1 MTYTLYADIILLNN
15 FAMDFLLLWAVKK
28 MMRLE
33 TRKGGIVT
41 ASLAGAVY
49 ALAVM
54 LVPLPVFFLQTLATC
69 VGMSTLMTFLA
80 FRIRSVRQTVRA
92 VAGLY
97 MAAVLAAGIMEFF
110 RSFGWFSVFWL
121 YAAAALGSVWLL
133 SVLWKTVFDGMT
145 RGQKLYQVELFYG
158 QKKLSVTAFLDT
170 GNHLTEPVSGKP
182 VSILSA
188 EKGKDLF
195 DTEKGIVLIPFRT
208 VGRENGLIPAVRAD
222 RMEVHGDGLTQ
233 VIERPCI
240 ALSRAPLSRDNSYHM
255 LLNEKFWM

>member
-15 FAMDFLLLWAVKK
+15 FTMDFLLLSAVKR
-28 MMRLE
+28 MMKLE
-33 TRKGGIVT
+33 TRKWGILT
-41 ASLAGAVY
+41 ASMAGAVY

-54 LVPLPVFFLQTLATC
+54 LVPLPVYFLQTLATC
-69 VGMSTLMTFLA
+69 VGMSTLMAFLA
-80 FRIRSVRQTVRA
+80 FRVRGLLQTVRA

-121 YAAAALGSVWLL
+121 YAAAALGSVWIL
-133 SVLWKTVFDGMT
+133 SVLWRTVFDGMT
-145 RGQKLYQVELFYG
+145 RAGKIYQVDLFYG
-158 QKKLSVTAFLDT
+158 ERKESVIALLDT

-188 EKGKDLF
+188 ERGKDLF
-195 DTEKGIVLIPFRT
+195 DTKKGIVLIPFRT
-208 VGRENGLIPAVRAD
+208 VGKEDGLIPAVRAD
-222 RMEVHGDGLTQ
+222 RMEVRGDGIIQ
-233 VIERPCI
+233 IIEGPYI
-240 ALSRAPLSRDNSYHM
+240 AISREKLSRDDSYHM